1 MNNMNACS
9 NGFCNNNFDLAAAL
23 KGAPVVTRSGKKVKV
38 ITKTAD
44 SKLLVCVYGRFTYE
58 DRNVKYNIDGSRWSQ
73 NTISPD
79 DLMMAA

>member
-1 MNNMNACS
+1 MNNMIACS
-9 NGFCNNNFDLAAAL
+9 NGFCDNNFDLAAAL
-23 KGAPVVTRSGKKVKV
+23 KGAAVVTRSGKKVRV

-44 SKLLVCVYGRFTYE
+44 NKLLVCVYGRFAYE

-73 NTISPD
+73 NSISPD